1 MNNRLRMLKAA
12 TALLYFG
19 ALLAGLVGQGWFMV
33 LLFLAV
39 FVVWSVTVRPQLWP
53 PTLADICQPGAVVA
67 MAALIATQAL
77 LVILCFAVGRGIG
90 GVLGFKPALPF
101 WLPLALSFLSV
112 PVSRLIWSPQ
122 VMAENVGFD
131 PLLHLPDAQQGGQV
145 EEGAA
150 LPDSVTGPEMKQP
163 VSAVSTQGGTRAQTP
178 VSSRND
184 P

>member
-1 MNNRLRMLKAA
+1 MAFLDKLPETLHSERLLIRVARPGDGALFNE
-12 TALLYFG
+12 ALLDSHVE
-19 ALLAGLVGQGWFMV
+19 LAPWLGWMTPV
-33 LLFLAV
+33 
-39 FVVWSVTVRPQLWP
+39 
-53 PTLADICQPGAVVA
+53 PTLADIGQPGAVVA

-101 WLPLALSFLSV
+101 WLPLALSFLAV
-112 PVSRLIWSPQ
+112 PVSRLIWNPQ
-122 VMAENVGFD
+122 VMAENIGFD
-131 PLLHLPDAQQGGQV
+131 PLLHLPDAQQGGHV
-145 EEGAA
+145 AEGAA

-163 VSAVSTQGGTRAQTP
+163 VSAVSTLGDTGAQTP